1 MADDIFLVKYDGYEA
16 GKETENIVEV
26 TENRKGET
34 KEKIKG
40 WEGKLIPKDII
51 EKVYFSEERR
61 KIDDAQAVVDETQSK
76 LDEFVEENTGDDGV
90 LREYLNDKDTIDT
103 KAVNAKMKELKKTA
117 PDSEEYKILLTY
129 TELSAKV
136 KEYTK
141 IVKDLNV
148 ALDEAEKA
156 KYAELTIDE
165 VKELLVNH
173 KWYYT
178 IFDGISELYSTTSH
192 NMANRIS
199 ELANRYESTLPNLEK
214 DVENYEAKVKS
225 HLERMGFSW

>member
-1 MADDIFLVKYDGYEA
+1 M
-16 GKETENIVEV
+16 
-26 TENRKGET
+26 
-34 KEKIKG
+34 
-40 WEGKLIPKDII
+40 
-51 EKVYFSEERR
+51 
-61 KIDDAQAVVDETQSK
+61 
-76 LDEFVEENTGDDGV
+76 
-90 LREYLNDKDTIDT
+90 
-103 KAVNAKMKELKKTA
+103 
-117 PDSEEYKILLTY
+117 LTY

-141 IVKDLNV
+141 IVKELTV

-199 ELANRYESTLPNLEK
+199 ELANRYESTLPSLESTVQ
-214 DVENYEAKVKS
+214 DYEAKVKS

>member
-26 TENRKGET
+26 SENKKGEK

-40 WEGKLIPKDII
+40 WEGKLIPKAII
-51 EKVYFSEERR
+51 EKVYFAEERR
-61 KIDDAQAVVDETQSK
+61 KIDDAQAVVDETQSQ

-90 LREYLNDKDTIDT
+90 LREYLNEKETIDT
-103 KAVNAKMKELKKTA
+103 KLVNAKLKELKKTL
-117 PDSEEYKILLTY
+117 PDSDEYKTLLTF
-129 TELSAKV
+129 TELSTKV

-141 IVKDLNV
+141 IVKELNT

-199 ELANRYESTLPNLEK
+199 ELANRYESTLPSLEK
-214 DVENYEAKVKS
+214 DVVDYEVKVKS